1 MVGTR
6 LNIRAATR
14 SGQSAELVH
23 ASVLRQHLRG
33 VMEMSREEEG
43 ATRLSTKD
51 QIGLLTVVAVT
62 VAMGLFFAFQ
72 GVKTVVRQARSGSW
86 PAVEATI
93 VAPLQES
100 DSNSQS
106 LMVKYDYIVDGA
118 NYTSKWKH
126 LGINVEDPQ
135 HYAKVLKDFAVGNH
149 LDVYYD
155 PIDPSQP
162 VCHPSRHAVGFASA
176 VASWPVG
183 SWVCVAWF
191 LRLPPRANPD
201 SARPVGVVSSA
212 RVS

>member
-1 MVGTR
+1 
-6 LNIRAATR
+6 
-14 SGQSAELVH
+14 
-23 ASVLRQHLRG
+23 
-33 VMEMSREEEG
+33 MSREEDGE
-43 ATRLSTKD
+43 TRLSTKD
-51 QIGLLTVVAVT
+51 QIGLLTVIAVT

-106 LMVKYDYIVDGA
+106 LMVKYDYVVDGA

-155 PIDPSQP
+155 PLEPSQS
-162 VCHPSRHAVGFASA
+162 VIHPGMRWGSLLQLLLGLWALGFAWLGFYVYRRGRTQAALGQSA
-176 VASWPVG
+176 S
-183 SWVCVAWF
+183 
-191 LRLPPRANPD
+191 
-201 SARPVGVVSSA
+201 
-212 RVS
+212 